1 MENLERINSKYPLP
15 PTYYKDFEE
24 PNSKNP
30 PDLNIISKI
39 AFKDQ
44 KRMNDSLSES
54 KSSSSEKNKNLD
66 TINKKKLIDENN
78 VLINGELY
86 YKDTQF
92 DIIAEKV
99 LKNCNVYQKKSK
111 HNNSRLIKE
120 EGKNMIT
127 GGMSVN
133 EFERKYKL
141 GD

>member
-1 MENLERINSKYPLP
+1 MKILSKLAFMDNSNLKKNEDEEN
-15 PTYYKDFEE
+15 
-24 PNSKNP
+24 
-30 PDLNIISKI
+30 
-39 AFKDQ
+39 
-44 KRMNDSLSES
+44 
-54 KSSSSEKNKNLD
+54 NL
-66 TINKKKLIDENN
+66 TIQNADIENKKKLIDENN

-111 HNNSRLIKE
+111 HNNSRLIKG

>member
-1 MENLERINSKYPLP
+1 
-15 PTYYKDFEE
+15 
-24 PNSKNP
+24 
-30 PDLNIISKI
+30 
-39 AFKDQ
+39 
-44 KRMNDSLSES
+44 MNDSLSES

-66 TINKKKLIDENN
+66 TINKNKLIDENN

-111 HNNSRLIKE
+111 HNNSRLIKG

-127 GGMSVN
+127 RGMSVN